1 MGKNSFKHK
10 LNAMS
15 KTSSTFTKTMPS
27 ASSGVQQGKNNPQG
41 KYVPTSLLTNTAGP
55 DSYIAPER
63 TIREQY
69 KSSEYKSSVGYTA
82 PDCVGGQKAKNIS
95 TINRMSSPDE
105 DIMPINYKSSEKS
118 EKSTNLEKS
127 EKSTNSTNSTN
138 TLTNPVIQDVCIS
151 CSGNHKFSP
160 FNVLAGG
167 WAKLPDTMTIP
178 IMIVD
183 EESGHFNVC
192 PIRNSDTK
200 GFKKISINDINEI
213 VAGKNSISNPAI
225 YWSDCIEMLGING
238 LIKLLVHHPEKIDTK
253 SIQKLLQAINCP
265 DWWDKFLSATA
276 STQID
281 SDSIANSIA
290 NSIERANSYRD
301 IIFEMASR
309 LNKPSLDIVKNY
321 KFPIFKR
328 TLNSYRE
335 RQKRINED
343 RQYIE
348 EEERKFF
355 REERERKALED
366 SLIAIKEREQ
376 KELEDF
382 ESSSDYGLSFE
393 EAFIKDLT
401 VVRKGK
407 SCKFIASIN
416 PESNAFANIVQKA
429 GEASKLQSGVEAED
443 KIKKAAL
450 WEYYKNQEAEIKDGI
465 KYKDY
470 NKGQKKLENAIPEIP
485 VHTDLKKPKPLL
497 TLNKIQKQQY
507 ENIWTDYQSKITT
520 NALTNGHGPGFVL
533 DDWQS
538 DSIGHIRNGRSCLI
552 TGPTSGGKT
561 YVMMKGMDNII
572 NGTEDQIVIYVSPTF
587 HLAYQTFANVKATFP
602 NRTVAIITAELI
614 SIPTNA
620 NIIIGTAPQLLNYF
634 VTTKKRFQVG
644 IFDEIHVASNAY
656 YDSSSKSEIIRAKAY
671 SRLISRCENQ
681 FIAASATIGGVDV
694 MIQYIVHQ
702 MNNGRDS
709 SKPLMT
715 IADIHHVNYTVRA
728 VPLNEYRFVDNSIIH
743 PLLRDE
749 NGLEDT
755 ESEPVPIP
763 LDEITDPE
771 ITSEN
776 LFELLIQMKRR
787 EMTPAIVFDFTDDI
801 AWKTYVDLI
810 NFVESQESADYAS
823 YTQMVERTN
832 KTIDKF
838 NTDQKTRMDA
848 LPESDNLDSSKMCDG
863 KKGNGK
869 REAGLRAIRSNR
881 IKTYTNMITDAKT
894 ILLRS
899 IQRYN
904 VENTQALC
912 DIPRTVLPNEV
923 ISKIAN
929 IFGNTMAELLKAY
942 PNFHI
947 SRAHIDMMQLI
958 KRLEETESDSA
969 DPISNISIDKG
980 SYYRF
985 AKSCGMDQLRAI
997 REPGSDEENW
1007 KKRKMMIILAEAQ
1020 RINPKD
1026 IDGIIDVV
1034 MRGLEFGIA
1043 IINPSLP
1050 FVIQNIILENLRT
1063 KNMGIVIASES
1074 MSMGINYPLRS
1085 VVIKSPSGS
1094 REMNPGK
1101 MIQMAG
1107 RCGRRG
1113 KDTQAHVIFWGI
1125 ENPEDAHPSYIPELN
1140 NFETNFFINNG
1151 EDIGGSMIEGQLEL
1165 AIELGT
1171 LYNTFYFYE
1180 ERKKAVLKASET
1192 KTGGR
1197 VKVSRHSNSN
1207 TNTSSN
1213 DSSTDIHTLDDDER
1227 ERKICEA
1234 RASGI
1239 KLSRSQYIIPTI
1251 QKLAIR
1257 IGYSEAEADMIASM
1271 IANIDSE
1278 IISET
1283 YSVNS
1288 FQKSRDINLIM
1299 HMLIELHNTYAMSSN
1314 TSFLNF
1320 LEEMINILQTCEYRL
1335 IKLAN

>member
-1 MGKNSFKHK
+1 MRKSSFKHK
-10 LNAMS
+10 LNNMT
-15 KTSSTFTKTMPS
+15 KSSNTFTKTGPS
-27 ASSGVQQGKNNPQG
+27 ASSGTQSGKTDPTG
-41 KYVPTSLLTNTAGP
+41 KYVPQSLVTNTAGP
-55 DSYIAPER
+55 DSYIAPEKS
-63 TIREQY
+63 IREPY
-69 KSSEYKSSVGYTA
+69 KSSAGYTA
-82 PDCVGGQKAKNIS
+82 PDCVGGVAKAKNIS
-95 TINRMSSPDE
+95 TINRMSNPDDD
-105 DIMPINYKSSEKS
+105 DIVPQNFKSSVK
-118 EKSTNLEKS
+118 L
-127 EKSTNSTNSTN
+127 TNSVNDFAKSSVNDSVNDLAKSSVNSLAN
-138 TLTNPVIQDVCIS
+138 SGIQSVCIS

-160 FNVLAGG
+160 FNVLAEC
-167 WAKLPDTMTIP
+167 WAKLPDTMPIP
-178 IMIVD
+178 MMVVD
-183 EESGHFNVC
+183 EESGHFNLC
-192 PIRNSDTK
+192 AMRNPDTK
-200 GFKKISINDINEI
+200 EFKKLSINDIDHI
-213 VAGKNSISNPAI
+213 VSKKMQISNSAI
-225 YWSDCIEMLGING
+225 YWSDGIKMLDVNG
-238 LIKLLVHHPEKIDTK
+238 LIKLLVHHPEKINMTT
-253 SIQKLLQAINCP
+253 IQNLLKIINCP
-265 DWWDKFLSATA
+265 DWWDKFLSVTA

-281 SDSIANSIA
+281 SESIA
-290 NSIERANSYRD
+290 NSIERASSYRD
-301 IIFEMASR
+301 IIFEMANRSD
-309 LNKPSLDIVKNY
+309 KPSLKIVKDHV
-321 KFPIFKR
+321 FCELTR
-328 TLNSYRE
+328 TLRSQRE

-348 EEERKFF
+348 SEDRRIK
-355 REERERKALED
+355 REEREQNALEE
-366 SLIAIKEREQ
+366 SLKAIREREL
-376 KELEDF
+376 KELD
-382 ESSSDYGLSFE
+382 ESECSSDNGLSFE
-393 EAFIKDLT
+393 QAFIKDLT

-407 SCKFIASIN
+407 TCKFIASIN

-429 GEASKLQSGVEAED
+429 GEASKLQSGVETED
-443 KIKKAAL
+443 KSKKVEL
-450 WEYYKNQEAEIKDGI
+450 WEYYKNQEAEIKQGI

-470 NKGQKKLENAIPEIP
+470 NKGLKKLENVIPEIP

-507 ENIWTDYQSKITT
+507 ENIWTDYHAKIAANVAASVANT
-520 NALTNGHGPGFVL
+520 NAPGFVL

-538 DSIGHIRNGRSCLI
+538 ESIGHIRNGRSCLI

-656 YDSSSKSEIIRAKAY
+656 YDSSSKSEVIRAKAY
-671 SRLISRCENQ
+671 SRLISRCETQ
-681 FIAASATIGGVDV
+681 FIAASATIGGVGV

-715 IADIHHVNYTVRA
+715 IDDIHHVNYTVRA
-728 VPLNEYRFVDNSIIH
+728 VPLNEYHFVDNSIIH
-743 PLLRDE
+743 PLLRDQ
-749 NGLEDT
+749 NGYED
-755 ESEPVPIP
+755 SVPVPIP
-763 LDEITDPE
+763 SDEIADPE

-787 EMTPAIVFDFTDDI
+787 DMTPAIVFDFTDDI

-823 YTQMVERTN
+823 YTHMVEKTN

-838 NTDQKTRMDA
+838 NTDQNTRMEA
-848 LPESDNLDSSKMCDG
+848 LPENDNMDSSKMCDG
-863 KKGNGK
+863 KKGNSK
-869 REAGLRAIRSNR
+869 RESGLRAIRANR
-881 IKTYTNMITDAKT
+881 VKTYANMVTDAKT

-904 VENTQALC
+904 VDNTQSLC
-912 DIPRTVLPNEV
+912 DIPRKVLPNEV

-929 IFGNTMAELLKAY
+929 IFGNTMAELLSAY
-942 PNFHI
+942 PKFHI

-969 DPISNISIDKG
+969 DPISNISTDKG
-980 SYYRF
+980 SFYRF

-1094 REMNPGK
+1094 RQMNPGK

-1113 KDTQAHVIFWGI
+1113 KDTQAHVIYWGI
-1125 ENPEDAHPSYIPELN
+1125 VNPYEAHPSCIPELT

-1171 LYNTFYFYE
+1171 LYNTFYFHE
-1180 ERKKAVLKASET
+1180 ERKKPVLPASAT
-1192 KTGGR
+1192 KSGGR
-1197 VKVSRHSNSN
+1197 VKLSRHGNSNS
-1207 TNTSSN
+1207 NTSSN
-1213 DSSTDIHTLDDDER
+1213 DSNTDVQTIDDDER

-1234 RASGI
+1234 RGSGI

-1251 QKLAIR
+1251 QKLAVR
-1257 IGYSEAEADMIASM
+1257 IGYSEAEGDMIAFM

-1278 IISET
+1278 IISDA
-1283 YSVNS
+1283 YSINS

-1299 HMLIELHNTYAMSSN
+1299 HMLIELHNSYAMSSN